1 MKQIT
6 ILFLVLLTGIT
17 GSSQNVHNYAYGELI
32 SEVKGVDLYFRPPQ
46 IKGSAAGTYAFV
58 NTTGRNLTINYLKW
72 GTEQTFHLDG
82 IRDTV
87 RYIEAPRGQV
97 SFLDVT
103 FP

>member
-1 MKQIT
+1 MKRIT

-17 GSSQNVHNYAYGELI
+17 VFSQNVHNYAYGELV
-32 SEVKGVDLYFRPPQ
+32 SEMKGVDLYFRPPQ

-72 GTEQTFHLDG
+72 GTEQKVHLDG
-82 IRDTV
+82 GSDGV
-87 RYIEAPRGQV
+87 RYMEAPRGEV
-97 SFLDVT
+97 SFVDVT